1 MKTDDIL
8 LMAYVDGELP
18 PEERLEVEQQ
28 IAASAEVAERVA
40 LFEASRLPYGDAFAK
55 QKLPPV
61 PESLTKAI
69 ENLARQHAANPNA
82 NSDKSANDPVLEHN
96 AQLPPSAPVRSR
108 LRIAPMWLAVAF
120 VAGVFCCGAVLRFT
134 PGPNPAANTTVA
146 SANVSPWVKAVVGYQ
161 AMYGRETLANAT
173 IDADGLK
180 QIASVVRSDDGIA
193 LNVPDLSDAGLTLR
207 RVQRLNF
214 NNRRVI
220 QIEYLPENGPPIAL
234 CIIKD
239 AKPDQTVA
247 SQRMSDMNVVT
258 WRQANL
264 GYVLLAKGSD
274 VDLTALGKRIAAGH
288 EVGELVGQVDVLGL
302 NALG

>member
-18 PEERLEVEQQ
+18 AEERQEVEKQ
-28 IAASAEVAERVA
+28 IAASAELAERVA

-61 PESLTKAI
+61 PESLKQAI
-69 ENLARQHAANPNA
+69 KEMTHQYAANPHPEQ
-82 NSDKSANDPVLEHN
+82 SANDPVPKHD

-108 LRIAPMWLAVAF
+108 LRVAPMWLAVAF
-120 VAGVFCCGAVLRFT
+120 VAGVLCCGAVLRFT
-134 PGPNPAANTTVA
+134 PGLNSTADTTIA
-146 SANVSPWVKAVVGYQ
+146 SANTLPWVKAVVGYQ

-173 IDADGLK
+173 IDADALK

-193 LNVPDLSDAGLTLR
+193 LSVPDLSDAGLTLR
-207 RVQRLNF
+207 RVQRLDF
-214 NNRRVI
+214 HDRRVI
-220 QIEYLPENGPPIAL
+220 QLEYLPEQGPPIAL

-247 SQRMSDMNVVT
+247 AQRINDMNVVT
-258 WRQANL
+258 WRQAHL
-264 GYVLLAKGSD
+264 GYVLLGKNSD
-274 VDLTALGKRIAAGH
+274 VDLTELGKRIAGH
-288 EVGELVGQVDVLGL
+288 GVGELVGQADALGL
-302 NALG
+302 SFRG

>member
-18 PEERLEVEQQ
+18 AQEREEVEKQ

-61 PESLTKAI
+61 PESLRKAI
-69 ENLARQHAANPNA
+69 EDMTRQHAANA
-82 NSDKSANDPVLEHN
+82 MAQDKSANDPVLKHD

-108 LRIAPMWLAVAF
+108 WRVAPMWLAVAF
-120 VAGVFCCGAVLRFT
+120 VAGAFCCGAVLRFT
-134 PGPNPAANTTVA
+134 PGLNSTADTTLA
-146 SANVSPWVKAVVGYQ
+146 SANTLPWIKAVVGYQ

-173 IDADGLK
+173 LDADALK

-193 LNVPDLSDAGLTLR
+193 LSVPDLRDAGLTLR

-214 NNRRVI
+214 HDRRVI
-220 QIEYLPENGPPIAL
+220 QIEYLPEQGPPVAL

-247 SQRMSDMNVVT
+247 AQRINDMNVVT

-264 GYVLLAKGSD
+264 GYVLLAKNGD
-274 VDLTALGKRIAAGH
+274 VDLTELGKRIAGH
-288 EVGELVGQVDVLGL
+288 GVSELVGEAD
-302 NALG
+302 ALGSSFLG